1 MIKSGLLLNSGIP
14 MSEYQSSG
22 NTGANSQEELAVAAN
37 IDLPT
42 QLRWLLRGYLG
53 EELNLRNLAELLYVS
68 ERSLQ
73 RRLTESGTSFRQLQ
87 EETRF
92 DLARQL
98 LHETQDSVTE
108 IGFELGYSNPA
119 DFTRAFH
126 RWAGVSPRQYRQLN

>member
-1 MIKSGLLLNSGIP
+1 
-14 MSEYQSSG
+14 MSEYHASV

-92 DLARQL
+92 HLARQL
-98 LHETQDSVTE
+98 LHETQISVTE

-119 DFTRAFH
+119 NFTRAFH
-126 RWAGVSPRQYRQLN
+126 R

>member
-1 MIKSGLLLNSGIP
+1 
-14 MSEYQSSG
+14 MSEYHASA
-22 NTGANSQEELAVAAN
+22 NTSANSQEELAVAAN

-42 QLRWLLRGYLG
+42 QLRWLLRGYVG
-53 EELNLRNLAELLYVS
+53 EELNLRSLAELLYTS

-119 DFTRAFH
+119 NFTRAFQ
-126 RWAGVSPRQYRQLN
+126 RWAGVSPRRYRQLN

>member
-1 MIKSGLLLNSGIP
+1 VVLM
-14 MSEYQSSG
+14 
-22 NTGANSQEELAVAAN
+22 
-37 IDLPT
+37 
-42 QLRWLLRGYLG
+42 G
-53 EELNLRNLAELLYVS
+53 EELNLRNLAELLYIS

-119 DFTRAFH
+119 NFTRAFQ
-126 RWAGVSPRQYRQLN
+126 RWAGVSPRRYRQLN